1 MNLNLDG
8 TKNRMCSIQVLLGPF
23 FFKQAEFYTNF
34 LNRVCTIFPVKVLHL
49 VIIAIIGIIVSIVI
63 FFIISSTMIIP
74 SSQPSGS
81 IEDND
86 MQRILSVCSN
96 PDITK
101 QGNDVFVICQHPKN
115 STSNEIFN
123 LPLPTYKR
131 VVCQSMHGCSG
142 LYNYVPQIPADLL
155 SVEQKQ
161 ESIDKV
167 LQDTGL
173 KDKYPDIQLDHFIML
188 ANNDRWSADVQFVI
202 PHIMNGYNHCGW
214 YTSTQIDLQTF
225 EVSPIGIPIGT
236 QKC

>member
-1 MNLNLDG
+1 MK
-8 TKNRMCSIQVLLGPF
+8 T
-23 FFKQAEFYTNF
+23 
-34 LNRVCTIFPVKVLHL
+34 LHL
-49 VIIAIIGIIVSIVI
+49 AIIVTIGIITSVIIA
-63 FFIISSTMIIP
+63 FFITSYTMITP

-101 QGNDVFVICQHPKN
+101 QENDVFVTCQHPKN
-115 STSNEIFN
+115 STDGRIFN

-131 VVCQSMHGCSG
+131 VVCQSVYGCSG
-142 LYNYVPQIPADLL
+142 HYNYVPQIPTDLL
-155 SVEQKQ
+155 SPKQKQ

-173 KDKYPDIQLDHFIML
+173 KDRYPDTQLEHFIIL
-188 ANNDRWSADVQFVI
+188 ASNDKWFADVQFII
-202 PHIMNGYNHCGW
+202 PHIMNGYHHCGW

-225 EVSPIGIPIGT
+225 QVSPIEVPIGT

>member
-1 MNLNLDG
+1 MK
-8 TKNRMCSIQVLLGPF
+8 T
-23 FFKQAEFYTNF
+23 
-34 LNRVCTIFPVKVLHL
+34 LHL
-49 VIIAIIGIIVSIVI
+49 SIIVTVVIIVSGII
-63 FFIISSTMIIP
+63 AFFITSSVMIIP
-74 SSQPSGS
+74 SLQPSRS

-115 STSNEIFN
+115 STDNGIFN
-123 LPLPTYKR
+123 LPLITYKR
-131 VVCQSMHGCSG
+131 VVCQSMYGCSG
-142 LYNYVPQIPADLL
+142 RYNYVPQIPDNLL
-155 SVEQKQ
+155 SSKQKQ

-173 KDKYPDIQLDHFIML
+173 KDRYPDIQLDHFIIL
-188 ANNDRWSADVQFVI
+188 ANSDKWSADVQFII

-214 YTSTQIDLQTF
+214 YTSTQINLQTL
-225 EVSPIGIPIGT
+225 EVSPIGVPIGT

>member
-1 MNLNLDG
+1 MKIPHL
-8 TKNRMCSIQVLLGPF
+8 SIIVAG
-23 FFKQAEFYTNF
+23 
-34 LNRVCTIFPVKVLHL
+34 
-49 VIIAIIGIIVSIVI
+49 GIIVSGII
-63 FFIISSTMIIP
+63 AFFITSSTMIIP
-74 SSQPSGS
+74 SSQSSGS
-81 IEDND
+81 IEDYD

-115 STSNEIFN
+115 STYTGIFN
-123 LPLPTYKR
+123 LPLITYKR
-131 VVCQSMHGCSG
+131 VVCQSMYGCSG
-142 LYNYVPQIPADLL
+142 RYNYVPQIPADLL
-155 SVEQKQ
+155 SSKQKQ

-173 KDKYPDIQLDHFIML
+173 KDRYPDIQLEHFIIL
-188 ANNDRWSADVQFVI
+188 ASNDKWSADIQFII

-225 EVSPIGIPIGT
+225 EVSPIGVPIGT